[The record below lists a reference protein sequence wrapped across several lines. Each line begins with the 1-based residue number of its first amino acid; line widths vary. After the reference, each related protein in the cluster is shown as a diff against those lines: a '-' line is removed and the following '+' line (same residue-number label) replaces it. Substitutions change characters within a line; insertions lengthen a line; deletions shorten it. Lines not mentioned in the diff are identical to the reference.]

1 MEWKS
6 WFEKRILDRGKEYS
20 RSGLVEELEISDNE
34 IKALVIGN
42 DEYEVS
48 ISVRNGEI
56 EDMDCTCPYAD
67 EGFYCKHEAAALY
80 AYEALPKDSSA
91 PKARSLSA
99 EELVNNADEKAVRE
113 FLINALKKDKK
124 LLDSFKLEVSSSS
137 DEISIS
143 SYKKRIDSIIS
154 KYTDRHGYIDYYAA
168 GDFIDAALDFVYDEL
183 YKLTEKG
190 YIKEAFEL
198 STYLFKEVSDVDID
212 DSDGGLSTFGSE
224 LRDLWH
230 DLSDKADE
238 NTAKEMYEWF
248 ASHLNGW
255 VIDYMEE
262 YLEDAIYECFESE
275 DILNKKLA
283 LADSRIKAAS
293 SDWEKKKWIL
303 HRITVMRQIGVPEN
317 EFVSYCRKFYDDA
330 DIRRELVNYYV
341 DTGKTEDAIDV
352 LDDSL
357 KNYNNNQ
364 FDTRENHALI
374 KDLYKKLG
382 NKEKYMEH
390 LWVLVTEHC
399 CLDYFRELKA
409 QYSSD
414 EWQEVKAKIFQA
426 NSSYMLM
433 QLYYEEKL
441 YDRLMTELE
450 KEGNTFYIK
459 EYEDVLIKLYPKRI
473 LKLYKEEL
481 NRNARQ
487 ASKRSTY
494 TYWAAELRHMLTIE
508 GGYEVV
514 SEILAD
520 WRVRYKNRPAMMQ
533 ELDSVRI

>member
-56 EDMDCTCPYAD
+56 DDMDCTCPYAD

-80 AYEALPKDSSA
+80 AYEALPKDSST

-124 LLDSFKLEVSSSS
+124 LLDSFKLAVSSSS

-248 ASHLNGW
+248 TSHLNGW
-255 VIDYMEE
+255 VIDYMEN
-262 YLEDAIYECFESE
+262 YLEETIYECFESE

-283 LADSRIKAAS
+283 LTDSRIKGAN

-303 HRITVMRQIGVPEN
+303 HRIVVMRQIGVPEN

-330 DIRRELVNYYV
+330 DIRRELVNYYI
-341 DTGKTEDAIDV
+341 DTGKIEDAIDV

-364 FDTRENHALI
+364 FDTRENHAQI

-382 NKEKYMEH
+382 NKEEYLKH

-414 EWQEVKAKIFQA
+414 EWQEVRTKIFQA
-426 NSSYMLM
+426 NSSYILM

-450 KEGNTFYIK
+450 KEGITFYIK

-473 LKLYKEEL
+473 LKLYAEDL
-481 NRNARQ
+481 NRKARQ

-494 TYWAAELRHMLTIE
+494 AYWAANLRNMLTIE

-514 SEILAD
+514 SKILAD